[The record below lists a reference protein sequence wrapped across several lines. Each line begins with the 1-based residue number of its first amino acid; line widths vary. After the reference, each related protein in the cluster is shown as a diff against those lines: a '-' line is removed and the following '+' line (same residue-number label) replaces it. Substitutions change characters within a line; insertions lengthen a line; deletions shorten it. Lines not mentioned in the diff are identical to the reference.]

1 MAPPSG
7 RLSLQH
13 SITLAIL
20 LMSVVGGTLV
30 LSFSYWQAKHMLQTT
45 IGLHFQELARHSAD
59 KLALILTK
67 EIHWIERFSMLPDV
81 RKAITHDDRLS
92 LDRPGFQEWRENQ
105 RRYFQSFAL
114 IGSSSN
120 RVGQC

>member
-13 SITLAIL
+13 SITLAL
-20 LMSVVGGTLV
+20 LLISVLCGTLI
-30 LSFSYWQAKHMLQTT
+30 LSFSYWQAKQTLQTT

-67 EIHWIERFSMLPDV
+67 ELH
-81 RKAITHDDRLS
+81 
-92 LDRPGFQEWRENQ
+92 
-105 RRYFQSFAL
+105 
-114 IGSSSN
+114 
-120 RVGQC
+120 

>member
-20 LMSVVGGTLV
+20 LMSVVGGTLI
-30 LSFSYWQAKHMLQTT
+30 LSFSYWQAKHILQAA

-59 KLALILTK
+59 KLAL
-67 EIHWIERFSMLPDV
+67 F
-81 RKAITHDDRLS
+81 
-92 LDRPGFQEWRENQ
+92 FYQ
-105 RRYFQSFAL
+105 RT
-114 IGSSSN
+114 
-120 RVGQC
+120 